1 MKAAVMTI
9 LPNLP
14 GYVVLMITK
23 WGMPRRRVYLDLGAA
38 RAAVA
43 RANDKGQQA
52 RLILCEL
59 RPAQA
64 DLDGEVT

>member
-1 MKAAVMTI
+1 MSAAT
-9 LPNLP
+9 LPS
-14 GYVVLMITK
+14 YVVILITK
-23 WGMPRRRVYLDLGAA
+23 YGMPRRKVYLDLGHA
-38 RAAVA
+38 RAAVQ
-43 RANDKGQQA
+43 RAQDKGQQA